1 MKTET
6 AQSTSAQNEEETD
19 DIEFFE
25 IAKSFNENSEKKEQ
39 EPQAPIQPAEV
50 GSGIKRTGSRHDLQ
64 KQEDQHNERFRP
76 QYGL

>member
-19 DIEFFE
+19 DNEFFE
-25 IAKSFNENSEKKEQ
+25 IAKSFNENSETKGQ
-39 EPQAPIQPAEV
+39 EPLATLQPAEV
-50 GSGIKRTGSRHDLQ
+50 GSGMKRTGSRHDLQ
-64 KQEDQHNERFRP
+64 KQEDQDNERFRP

>member
-19 DIEFFE
+19 DNEFFE
-25 IAKSFNENSEKKEQ
+25 IAKSFKENSETKEQ
-39 EPQAPIQPAEV
+39 EPKAPLQQAEV
-50 GSGIKRTGSRHDLQ
+50 GNGMKRTGSRHDLQ
-64 KQEDQHNERFRP
+64 KQEEKDTERFRP